1 MSLVPCKTCK
11 KEVARNAKTCPHCGV
26 KDPGVTAGQT
36 FIGFLIIAAVVVVI
50 AVACSGNDKESE
62 NPKLSDAECMESLEC
77 IGNKGTFTAGV
88 KCPSQIEKLAKNA
101 VKWTDGTLEPKF
113 SHFRWKD
120 KEAGIVTHIG
130 DKLQVQNDFGAYIN
144 IIYSCDLD
152 MKQSPAAVVGVDAV
166 EGRL

>member
-1 MSLVPCKTCK
+1 M
-11 KEVARNAKTCPHCGV
+11 
-26 KDPGVTAGQT
+26 
-36 FIGFLIIAAVVVVI
+36 
-50 AVACSGNDKESE
+50 ACSGNDKEAE